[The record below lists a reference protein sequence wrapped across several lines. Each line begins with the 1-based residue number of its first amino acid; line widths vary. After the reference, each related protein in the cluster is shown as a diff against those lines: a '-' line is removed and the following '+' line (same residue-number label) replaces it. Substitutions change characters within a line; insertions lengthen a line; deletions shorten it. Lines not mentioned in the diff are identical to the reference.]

1 MSDPKKREIYDK
13 YGEDGLKGGE
23 GGFGGPGGVHY
34 EFQYVNCTVTLGTF
48 LLLTIA
54 HLTEENLVGLHA

>member
-1 MSDPKKREIYDK
+1 MAEAYDVLSDPKKKEIYDK

-34 EFQYVNCTVTLGTF
+34 EFQ
-48 LLLTIA
+48 
-54 HLTEENLVGLHA
+54 

>member
-1 MSDPKKREIYDK
+1 MLSDPKKKEIYDK

-34 EFQYVNCTVTLGTF
+34 EFQ
-48 LLLTIA
+48 
-54 HLTEENLVGLHA
+54 